1 MSGIEIGL
9 SKPSQ
14 GGAPPTQFATR
25 GAGQLL
31 AMLILVPGLLV
42 CMTARMI
49 YPLLDDGPAFGLMV
63 VLFLLPFLIQLT
75 LVLRKQSNA
84 RLLRLAYGLSGC
96 VLMIFA
102 LCLLLNGGMDK
113 SASTLMTTTVI
124 RKSVD
129 TGRHGTQQYH
139 LIVSSWRP
147 GRSSEDLNVGSRVF
161 QRAAVG
167 RNVSIE
173 VHQGFFN
180 LPWSGKI
187 RPE

>member
-1 MSGIEIGL
+1 MSVIEIGL
-9 SKPSQ
+9 RRTSPA
-14 GGAPPTQFATR
+14 GGPPTLLAAR
-25 GAGQLL
+25 SAGRLL

-63 VLFLLPFLIQLT
+63 VLFLLPFVIQLIF
-75 LVLRKQSNA
+75 VLRKQPNA

-113 SASTLMTTTVI
+113 SASTTMTATVI

-147 GRSSEDLNVGSRVF
+147 GRSSEDLNVGSHVF

-167 RNVSIE
+167 RNVSVE

-187 RPE
+187 RTE